1 MAKMSRKDT
10 LKNLIIL
17 FGTILL
23 ILTAVEYL
31 TRIYSITLNPLVA
44 YWTQIIYLISII
56 VFLILLVI
64 YIEVRMRSA
73 S

>member
-1 MAKMSRKDT
+1 MNRRVV

-17 FGTILL
+17 FGIILL
-23 ILTAVEYL
+23 ILTTVEYL
-31 TRIYSITLNPLVA
+31 VQIYSITLDPVFA
-44 YWTQIIYLISII
+44 YWTQIIYLLSIFI
-56 VFLILLVI
+56 FLVLVVI

>member
-1 MAKMSRKDT
+1 MNRRNI
-10 LKNLIIL
+10 LKNLMIV

-31 TRIYSITLNPLVA
+31 VRIYSISLDPVLA
-44 YWTQIIYLISII
+44 YWIQIFYL
-56 VFLILLVI
+56 FLIFLFLLLLVI
-64 YIEVRMRSA
+64 YIEVRMRSE

>member
-1 MAKMSRKDT
+1 MNRRNL

-23 ILTAVEYL
+23 ILTAAEFLISV
-31 TRIYSITLNPLVA
+31 YSITVDPILS
-44 YWTQIIYLISII
+44 YWIQVFYLLSILT
-56 VFLILLVI
+56 FLLSLVI
-64 YIEVRMRSA
+64 YIEVRIRSD